1 MADVN
6 VEFGAKDTG
15 LEATLKTVQEQM
27 TKLEAEVKSGTLSFD
42 ELSQKMRQLSQ
53 ASKVS
58 DQIQALGGAAQES
71 SPKIKK
77 LGSDGEQMGKDV
89 QKGGAIGEMSL
100 KQLAG
105 ASAVAGAAFAAGMKI
120 FDAALVGVRNS
131 IQSFADALAMGGR
144 LDDLSKR
151 TGVAAGELM
160 VLERA
165 FTNAGVGGENLGP
178 TINKL
183 QNAIVTAGEGTGEAT
198 KAFDRLGL
206 SVSSLRAMSPQQQF
220 EAVSKAIAAI
230 PDPAARSAAAIDI
243 FGKSGGQLN
252 QIFGNLNGELSKAR
266 NELGSLPGMMN
277 TVAATFG
284 DVEDNIKKIQGKFM
298 EFAAGALQ
306 PMLPMIESIT
316 TALTRIDAA
325 KIGANLVQ
333 AFVGGTKAMEGF
345 KSALKAIEGGDL
357 GMAFNIIFE
366 SIKLQIMQTGN
377 AIITNF
383 TAAFKTVGD
392 IMAQIFRAD
401 GPSFMVMR
409 SAFDFIAGYAKEKIA
424 GSMSEMFASMG
435 PAFANIS
442 EGLKQ
447 HADAGATASELA
459 LQRIPIAAELA
470 AEDIA
475 KTLGG
480 ATDIFNQNIAK
491 SESKFFD
498 IEAQQAKVKE
508 LQDQITGATEETNE
522 KIGSSLS
529 LNGEFN
535 SSLDDSNEHLKLS
548 KELAGNISGSTGEIK
563 TNTEGATKEI
573 QKFKSFVDLIAGKD
587 PSKGIETL
595 REKSAKAREEINAFG
610 QYIGKDLKG
619 MSFPDVA
626 KELGI
631 DTIGM
636 TGSQQIDAIMNYIKT
651 QLPQAQSNPV
661 NEEAAMK
668 SVSNV
673 AAKIQQEFQKS
684 IDLGFMASEGRQ
696 ILGDIKSLVD
706 TIKGYTETIRDRLP
720 MQALAY

>member
-71 SPKIKK
+71 APKIKK

-120 FDAALVGVRNS
+120 FDAALAGARNS

-183 QNAIVTAGEGTGEAT
+183 QNAIVTAGEGTGEAA

-252 QIFGNLNGELSKAR
+252 QIFGNLNRELSKAR

-325 KIGANLVQ
+325 KIGADLVQ

-447 HADAGATASELA
+447 HADAGATASALA
-459 LQRIPIAAELA
+459 LQRIPIAAQLA

-480 ATDIFNQNIAK
+480 ATGIFNQNLAK

-498 IEAQQAKVKE
+498 IEAQQAKVKK

-522 KIGSSLS
+522 KIASSLS
-529 LNGEFN
+529 LNGDFN

-548 KELAGNISGSTGEIK
+548 KELAGQISGSTGEIK
-563 TNTEGATKEI
+563 TNTEGATEKIKE
-573 QKFKSFVDLIAGKD
+573 FKSFVDLIAD
-587 PSKGIETL
+587 SKPDEPIKSL
-595 REKSAKAREEINAFG
+595 SQKSADARKEIEAFG
-610 QYIGKDLKG
+610 EYIGMDLARMSMPDIAKKLGVDTLG
-619 MSFPDVA
+619 MD
-626 KELGI
+626 
-631 DTIGM
+631 
-636 TGSQQIDAIMNYIKT
+636 GSEQIDAIVKHIQKELPKAKQSVVDEKKSEAAVAATAKKAGEDLKQALDYAVDTGQGGKVLGSIESMVSSIKT
-651 QLPQAQSNPV
+651 FVEAISNKLPQ
-661 NEEAAMK
+661 
-668 SVSNV
+668 
-673 AAKIQQEFQKS
+673 
-684 IDLGFMASEGRQ
+684 
-696 ILGDIKSLVD
+696 
-706 TIKGYTETIRDRLP
+706 
-720 MQALAY
+720 QALA